1 MSDGIPPSALAPALL
16 DRLRQRLG
24 DRLSTGDSDRLNHG
38 RDESWHHPMPPDA
51 VARAT
56 ATEEVQ
62 EIVRAC
68 ADFRTPVIP
77 FGVGTSLE
85 GHIGAAKGGV
95 CIDLSGMN
103 RILAVR
109 PEDLDATVEAGV
121 TRKQLNA
128 DLRDQGLFFP
138 VDPGADATLG
148 GMAATRASGTNAV
161 RYGTMREVVVN
172 LGVVLADG
180 GFIRTAS
187 RAKKS
192 SAGYDL
198 TRLFVGSEGT
208 LGVITEVTVRLF
220 GIPEAVLGAICPFPS
235 IAQAVTT
242 VIEAM
247 QSGIPLARI
256 EIMNESAVSAV
267 NAHSGLA
274 NAPTPTLF
282 LEFHGS
288 PRGVEEQAESFR
300 ALAEANGAT
309 GMVWS
314 RDADERAKLWHAR
327 HNIHYAIQAA
337 RPGRKVWST
346 DVCVPI
352 GALAECLAETEADM
366 QDSPIFN
373 ALVGHVGDGNFHWGF
388 ALDPEDPAE
397 IAAAERLNE
406 RLVLRAIR
414 LGGTCTGEHGIGAGK
429 RKFMQAEHGD
439 ALGVMR
445 TLKAALD
452 PLGIMN
458 PGKVLP
464 D

>member
-1 MSDGIPPSALAPALL
+1 MSDMIPPSALAPALL
-16 DRLRQRLG
+16 DRLRQVLG
-24 DRLSTGDSDRLNHG
+24 GRLSIGDSDRAIHG
-38 RDESWHHPMPPDA
+38 RDESWHPALPPDA

-56 ATEEVQ
+56 TTAEVQ
-62 EIVRAC
+62 EVIAAC
-68 ADFRTPVIP
+68 ARHRTPVIP
-77 FGVGTSLE
+77 FGVGSSLE
-85 GHIGAAKGGV
+85 GHIGAARGGV
-95 CIDLSGMN
+95 CIYLSGMN
-103 RILAVR
+103 RVLAVR
-109 PEDLDATVEAGV
+109 PQDLDATVEAGV

-128 DLRDQGLFFP
+128 HLRDQGLFFP

-161 RYGTMREVVVN
+161 RYGTMRETVVN

-180 GFIRTAS
+180 SFIRTGS

-208 LGVITEVTVRLF
+208 LGVITEVTVRLS
-220 GIPEAVLGAICPFPS
+220 GIPEAVLGAICPFPGIS
-235 IAQAVTT
+235 QAVTT
-242 VIEAM
+242 VIEAI

-256 EIMNESAVSAV
+256 EILGASAIRAV

-274 NAPTPTLF
+274 NAETPTLF

-288 PRGVEEQAESFR
+288 RRGVEEQAEAFQ
-300 ALAEANGAT
+300 ALAEANGAAD
-309 GMVWS
+309 MRWS
-314 RDADERAKLWHAR
+314 RNADERNRLWHAR
-327 HNIHYAIQAA
+327 HNIHYAILAA
-337 RPGRKVWST
+337 CPGRKVWST

-366 QDSPIFN
+366 TATPVFN

-388 ALDPEDPAE
+388 ALDPADRAE
-397 IAAAERLNE
+397 VAEVERLNE

-429 RKFMQAEHGD
+429 RKFMTAEHGD
-439 ALGVMR
+439 AIAVMR
-445 TLKAALD
+445 RLKAALD
-452 PLGIMN
+452 PLDIMN